1 MLPLVVERTSHTPA
15 RHPVAERVGM
25 AAVSGVAWAGLA
37 WQEGITLRLAALLAF
52 AAAGVAL
59 SVVDLREKRIPN
71 AILLAA
77 APVVLALSVADAGV
91 TGRWDAVLWALLGAV
106 GLFAIYLGLALLAP
120 SGIGMGDVKLAALIG
135 FVLGGAGW
143 GTWLL
148 GFSAGVLIGGLAA
161 AITLLA
167 RRRGPSGTLPYGPA
181 MVLGTLV
188 ALLL

>member
-1 MLPLVVERTSHTPA
+1 
-15 RHPVAERVGM
+15 M
-25 AAVSGVAWAGLA
+25 AVVSGLAWAGLTWA
-37 WQEGITLRLAALLAF
+37 DVNANGGMTLRLAALLAF

-71 AILLAA
+71 AIPLAA
-77 APVVLALSVADAGV
+77 APVVLVFSVADAAVGG
-91 TGRWDAVLWALLGAV
+91 TWDRLRWAALGAA

-143 GTWLL
+143 GAWLL
-148 GFSAGVLIGGLAA
+148 GFSAGILIGGLAA
-161 AITLLA
+161 AVTLLA
-167 RRRGPSGTLPYGPA
+167 RRRGPTGTLPYGPA
-181 MVLGTLV
+181 MVLGALL